1 MQVGIIT
8 GCIALIAF
16 SVINYKV
23 SPFPLAFLSSFTNDS
38 ALTIK
43 GEQL

>member
-8 GCIALIAF
+8 GCIALIAL
-16 SVINYKV
+16 SVINHKV
-23 SPFPLAFLSSFTNDS
+23 SPFSPAFLSSFTNDS
-38 ALTIK
+38 ALAIK

>member
-8 GCIALIAF
+8 GCITLIAL